1 MPIKDDKQ
9 KEYLRYSG
17 LGFQM
22 ITIILVGIFLG
33 MGLDKWLKTEKPYF
47 SAGCSVLFV
56 FLALYIVIR
65 DIIKK

>member
-1 MPIKDDKQ
+1 MDQKS

-22 ITIILVGIFLG
+22 ITIIVVGIFLG
-33 MGLDKWLKTEKPYF
+33 IGLDKWLGTEKPYF

-56 FLALYIVIR
+56 LLALYFMIR
-65 DIIKK
+65 EIIKK